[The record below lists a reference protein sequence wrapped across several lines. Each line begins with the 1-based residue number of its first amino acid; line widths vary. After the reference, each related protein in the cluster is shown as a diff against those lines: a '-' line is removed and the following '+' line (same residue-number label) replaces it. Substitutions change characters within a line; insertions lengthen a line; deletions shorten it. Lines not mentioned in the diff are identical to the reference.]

1 MTENEIFTRAL
12 NLGSGWEVSD
22 VVFHPEDKELR
33 IHIQTVRG
41 SLHRCATCGNPDCRM
56 YDHGKEREWRHMNF
70 FQFRAVIVGKPPR
83 VLCDQCHKPKTAEIP
98 WARERS
104 GFSLYFEALMVL
116 LAKAMPMNEVSRILG
131 EHDTTLWPILHHYV
145 DEAKEK
151 QRFRDVKR
159 IAIDETSRAK
169 GHEYVSLIM
178 DLDTRKVLHVAEGKG
193 QQTLLDFKRQ
203 LLKKCGHPDDI
214 EELCMDMSPSFIAG
228 AKTYFPQVEIT
239 FDKFH
244 VMKIINTAVD
254 ETRRKEQ
261 RTVSD
266 LKNSRYAWLK
276 NETNLTDKQRDTLIR
291 LKDED
296 LKTAKA
302 YHLKLAFTKIWEQEN
317 AQTAKKCLDD
327 WYYWATHSQIPDMV
341 KAAKTIR
348 QHEQGIL
355 RWFTSRVTNG
365 IMEAINGLVQ
375 SAKRRA
381 RGYRSVRNLTT
392 IIYLIVGGLT
402 LDTVVI

>member
-12 NLGSGWEVSD
+12 NLGAGWEVD
-22 VVFHPEDKELR
+22 DIVFHPEEKELR
-33 IHIQTVRG
+33 IHIQTIRG
-41 SLHRCATCGNPDCRM
+41 SKFPCGTCGKPDCPV

-70 FQFRAVIVGKPPR
+70 FQFRAVIVGEPPR
-83 VLCDQCHKPKTAEIP
+83 VLCDDCHKPKTASIP

-104 GFSLYFEALMVL
+104 GFSLYFEAFMVL
-116 LAKAMPMNEVSRILG
+116 LAKAMPMNEVSRLLG

-145 DEAKEK
+145 DEAKQK
-151 QRFRDVKR
+151 QTWKDVKR

-169 GHEYVSLIM
+169 GHQYVSLIL
-178 DLDTRKVLHVAEGKG
+178 DLDTRKVIHVTEGKG
-193 QQTLLDFKRQ
+193 QQTLLDFKGQ

-228 AKTYFPQVEIT
+228 AKTNFPQVEIT

-261 RTVSD
+261 RTVAA

-276 NETNLTDKQRDTLIR
+276 NEENLTVKQKDTLIR

-302 YHLKLAFTKIWEQEN
+302 YHLKLAFSKLWEQET
-317 AQTAKKCLDD
+317 AEMAKKFLDD

-341 KAAKTIR
+341 NAAKTIR

-355 RWFTSRVTNG
+355 RWFTSKVTNG
-365 IMEAINGLVQ
+365 VIEAINGLVQ

-381 RGYRSVRNLTT
+381 RGYRSVKNLTT
-392 IIYLIVGGLT
+392 IIYLIAGGLA
-402 LDTVVI
+402 LETVVI